1 MRTAVIIVGLVV
13 LIATLAMAFVK
24 KSVDETET
32 HEYEVLEMFDG
43 FEIRKYAPALYSS
56 VQYTTTSYKQIS
68 GQGFRTL
75 AGYIFGGNENQEQIA
90 MTSPV
95 TMELKDTS
103 KMMFMVPKGLT
114 KDQLPRPNDA
124 SIYFEEYPERIVAAI
139 RFGGWASDE
148 KINSHIQELARLLE
162 KEGLAHSGEFA
173 YLGYNPPFDVVNR
186 RNEIIVDVEWMD

>member
-1 MRTAVIIVGLVV
+1 MRTAVMIVGIVV

-24 KSVDETET
+24 KSVDKTET
-32 HEYEVLEMFDG
+32 HEYEVLETFDG

-56 VQYTTTSYKQIS
+56 VQYSTSSYKQIS

-75 AGYIFGGNENQEQIA
+75 AGYIFGANENQEQIA

-103 KMMFMVPKGLT
+103 KMMFMVPKGMS
-114 KDQLPRPNDA
+114 KDKLPKPNDA
-124 SIYFEEYPERIVAAI
+124 SIYFEEYPSRIVAAI
-139 RFGGWASDE
+139 QFGGWASDE
-148 KINSHIQELARLLE
+148 KINAHSEELAHLLE
-162 KEGLAHSGEFA
+162 KQGIAHSGAFA

-186 RNEIIVDVEWMD
+186 RNEVIVEVEWKR